1 MAHKLAEKRKIK
13 TEGNLRRELERIIEY
28 MYADEERD
36 YCEHRDQDHIFQS
49 LLAVERWLNGG

>member
-49 LLAVERWLNGG
+49 VLAVER